1 MTIRKLIRFYKISLI
16 APLLCVTLL
25 SHDANSQPLS
35 ERDRASQQAELDQLT
50 RQLKEVQLEL
60 RKDIKKRSLVESQ
73 LSKTELEIGALTG
86 ELRVLR
92 KQADKIAAKLIELKN
107 KQLILDQK
115 TKKQHALMALHI
127 KQAYLLNEK
136 NQFKILLSQTNPEDF
151 DRQMNYLKFVNQARQ
166 KQLQNYHELIEKN
179 DQLAELINQN
189 EQAINQSKAIIIEQ
203 TDTLEILQLKRQ
215 QQLLT
220 LQSAIKNKQST
231 VLALE
236 RDSEAI
242 KKLLSAVAR
251 LTNKN
256 QQSIIKQTVV
266 NQEFSKAK
274 GSLPWP
280 VRGKPITVFGD
291 KRAESGITWEGIT
304 LAANIGEPIQAV
316 FSGRVVFSDW
326 FQGQGLL
333 LIIDHGQDYLTL
345 YSHNQSLLKDTGAIV
360 VGGETIAIAGNSGGQ
375 LQNGLYF
382 EIRHKGE
389 PQNPEH
395 WLIAR

>member
-220 LQSAIKNKQST
+220 LQSAIKNK
-231 VLALE
+231 
-236 RDSEAI
+236 
-242 KKLLSAVAR
+242 
-251 LTNKN
+251 
-256 QQSIIKQTVV
+256 
-266 NQEFSKAK
+266 
-274 GSLPWP
+274 
-280 VRGKPITVFGD
+280 
-291 KRAESGITWEGIT
+291 
-304 LAANIGEPIQAV
+304 
-316 FSGRVVFSDW
+316 
-326 FQGQGLL
+326 
-333 LIIDHGQDYLTL
+333 
-345 YSHNQSLLKDTGAIV
+345 
-360 VGGETIAIAGNSGGQ
+360 
-375 LQNGLYF
+375 
-382 EIRHKGE
+382 
-389 PQNPEH
+389 
-395 WLIAR
+395 